1 MIFTGSGNANRL
13 CGISIATGTPSG
25 GDIVSYDS
33 VTQRFIF
40 QAMSGG
46 AIGGASSVASGQ
58 VLYGTAAGVAGSEAA
73 FGYNAAT
80 DTLSVFNA
88 TINNTTP
95 TTGVTQLIVRAG
107 AGQSTTNLL
116 TVQNSGG
123 ATLAVIA
130 STGDFA
136 TTGSVQSP
144 FLLGTDNANA
154 YLLMRGAGGAS
165 AFAGLSRWQSQ
176 FAVFSDYRIGFL
188 SGTNINAS
196 TTGVEVAFARNSS
209 TAIEVNNGTAG
220 TFRDLYLRGVRPV
233 GSTVANL
240 PTASGNTGMIAT
252 VTDANSTTIG
262 TTVAGGGANT
272 VLVWSNG
279 TNWRIYAN

>member
-13 CGISIATGTPSG
+13 CGIPIAPGTPSG

-46 AIGGASSVASGQ
+46 AIGGASNIASGQ
-58 VLYGTAAGVAGSEAA
+58 ILYGTGAGVAGSEAA

-95 TTGVTQLIVRAG
+95 TTGVTQFIVRAG
-107 AGQSTTNLL
+107 AGQSATNLQ
-116 TVQNSGG
+116 TWQNSGG
-123 ATLAVIA
+123 TALATIG
-130 STGDFA
+130 STGRMFSPRFTTLVDSGWALQDDFDSSWPMLFA
-136 TTGSVQSP
+136 SGRGIAWSSTTS
-144 FLLGTDNANA
+144 FA
-154 YLLMRGAGGAS
+154 GAKDLSLSRFGVGGVLQIGDGGANTN
-165 AFAGLSRWQSQ
+165 GYL
-176 FAVFSDYRIGFL
+176 FL
-188 SGTNINAS
+188 SGT
-196 TTGVEVAFARNSS
+196 RN
-209 TAIEVNNGTAG
+209 
-220 TFRDLYLRGVRPV
+220 V
-233 GSTVANL
+233 GRTVANL
-240 PTASGNTGMIAT
+240 PGASGNAGMIAT
-252 VTDANSTTIG
+252 VTDATVTTIG